1 MKAIK
6 GHIRIINIHTNFRI
20 HREIMFTLILFTCS
34 SRSVLLLLS
43 QDEPGEGHA
52 VGVHRF
58 PRHLAVLV
66 SALPQCRP
74 TVECISYV
82 GRQIVYV
89 AACKPVLFLC
99 LPAPA
104 GLGWICLPSF
114 RKSRLQLSVELD
126 WTRLD
131 FFNSNTT
138 SPLTQGRCGILYVRS
153 LQKQKTL

>member
-20 HREIMFTLILFTCS
+20 HGEIMFTLILFTCS

-43 QDEPGEGHA
+43 QDEPGERHA

-82 GRQIVYV
+82 GRQREYV

-131 FFNSNTT
+131 FFHSNTI
-138 SPLTQGRCGILYVRS
+138 SPLTH
-153 LQKQKTL
+153 